1 MLGRARW
8 GQHPLNVALL
18 HPPWTMGA
26 AQQRG
31 QEPDAWSYWERQ
43 RLGLLPAPV
52 SPPALSSQHSISLPA
67 PHLQRHLLSLRPSDS

>member
-1 MLGRARW
+1 MLCRALW

-31 QEPDAWSYWERQ
+31 QEPDAGSFYLF
-43 RLGLLPAPV
+43 LGLTGK
-52 SPPALSSQHSISLPA
+52 
-67 PHLQRHLLSLRPSDS
+67 DSV